1 MFGSLFLKEC
11 KMWTKSIVFYAYVI
25 ILFLFY
31 ITQMGEENVLEKPQP
46 NQESY
51 GTTYSEDE
59 NEIMNGTLKDL
70 IADYDI
76 GSFATYPV
84 GFYKQVTL
92 SEEEMAV
99 IEDAV
104 SDLTGMTKEQWQAEY
119 DAYIEGYTAD
129 FDENGV
135 YVEEETVPWSI
146 TISENLTYDKF
157 KEIMKKV
164 SETIGPGSNYSENN
178 LKKHSIVSKTY
189 EQALK
194 EYEAI
199 LEKDKVT
206 GAYARLF
213 CDYIGIILGILP
225 AFFAVTRGIRDKRSQ
240 VSSVIYSKKAGSVSV
255 VFSRYLGMVVM
266 MLLPVLVISCFSMA
280 QSLYIA
286 DAAGVSPDY
295 LAYVKYVMGW
305 LLPIILFVAA
315 LACFVTELTESMLGI
330 LVSAVVWFTSVFMG
344 MSDFLRHAGWNLIP
358 RFNTVGEYEVFQD
371 MRNQLIYNRIFYVII
386 SIVIIAVSVFVYNKK
401 RKGVYQIHGK
411 VFKNRRSKCE
421 A

>member
-31 ITQMGEENVLEKPQP
+31 ITQMGGENVLEKPQP
-46 NQESY
+46 NQEDY

-70 IADYDI
+70 IEDYDI

-99 IEDAV
+99 IEEAV

-119 DAYIEGYTAD
+119 DAYIEGYTAG

-135 YVEEETVPWSI
+135 YVGEETVPWSI
-146 TISENLTYDKF
+146 SISENLTYDKF

-178 LKKHSIVSKTY
+178 LKRHGIVPKTY

-194 EYEAI
+194 EYEAV

-240 VSSVIYSKKAGSVSV
+240 VSSVIYSKKAASVSV
-255 VFSRYLGMVVM
+255 VFSRYLAMVVM

-315 LACFVTELTESMLGI
+315 LSCFITELTESMLGI
-330 LVSAVVWFTSVFMG
+330 LVSAVVWFTSVFAGMG
-344 MSDFLRHAGWNLIP
+344 DSLRHAGWNLIP
-358 RFNTVGEYEVFQD
+358 RFNTVREYEVFQE
-371 MRNQLIYNRIFYVII
+371 MRNQLIYNRIFYAII